1 MHRVWEPQLRQR
13 TVGEWFDW
21 LEELHTV
28 RRSKRRE
35 PEESSAGALL
45 CATSTLTASA
55 LVL

>member
-1 MHRVWEPQLRQR
+1 MHLVWAPQLRQR

-45 CATSTLTASA
+45 CATSTLTGSV